1 MKLVGRSIAL
11 FSRRNTGLHYEQV
24 AADYLS
30 RHALR
35 LLEKN
40 FTTRVGE
47 IDLVMRDGSCLV
59 FVEVKYRKNQS
70 YGHAA
75 EMVTSHKKTRLIKAA
90 NWWMLKHGLSVDN
103 TDFRFDVVAI
113 HDNGQ
118 HIEWIKNAITQ
129 G

>member
-1 MKLVGRSIAL
+1 MGL

-75 EMVTSHKKTRLIKAA
+75 EMVTSHKKLA
-90 NWWMLKHGLSVDN
+90 
-103 TDFRFDVVAI
+103 
-113 HDNGQ
+113 
-118 HIEWIKNAITQ
+118 
-129 G
+129 